1 MTKLRKIFASSVMV
15 MTVVVMSGLTAPMA
29 TKAAAQTGD
38 LIKKDGLSAVYYL
51 KDGKRYVFP
60 NEATYKSWYSD
71 FSGVVTISADELASY
86 PLAANVVVRPGTKLV
101 KITTDP
107 KVYAVEANGVLRWVQ
122 TEADAKAL
130 YGDNWAQRVI
140 DVADSFFINYTIG
153 SPLASGEVP
162 MGSLVKKAGE
172 SNIYYYDG
180 SNYRLIEDE
189 VAFKANRFQFDNV
202 LTINNFTPSGS
213 DITGSE
219 TDIINVAQNISG
231 ATVRPDQGS
240 GVTVALSSA
249 TPASMAVPTKASRIP
264 FTTLNLTASNDGT
277 AYVESITIKRTG
289 LSEAKLKVFAE
300 KDGVKL
306 NTNAKKLNSSDEA
319 TLVFSPVL
327 TIPAG
332 QTVSVDILVE
342 ALDYTPAGNAAL
354 GIASASA
361 VSASGA
367 TVSGS
372 FPIMGNLMS
381 FTTYNVEE
389 LVMELDDSSSPYTV
403 KVGDENILLGE
414 LKVSNIGKD
423 VILTNVE
430 LKNDGS
436 EDLIETI
443 SNIRL
448 ERDGNIVSNAATYN
462 GKYINFTFPG
472 KGLELLKDDGDA
484 TLKIKGDV
492 IAKYEAATSSVV
504 FRLDKN
510 GKILKGNMGKE
521 KSTGFGVSFQ
531 DNNATS
537 NVNIDSS
544 EITVART
551 QNSPLGEHRY
561 VYGTKNILALE
572 AKIKTE
578 KNINIDEL
586 KIEVAAINTVTN
598 KISDLFRKMVVKM
611 DNTTLETFEG
621 NELDTGVSS
630 VSVENF
636 DVNKG
641 EHIIS
646 IYLDVRNDLTD
657 ETGSVKLKI
666 DSANI
671 VGTYIDSDLAIDN
684 VNGQATGATI
694 QVDTDSKISVSN
706 AGTTPEGIILANN
719 TEQEIAKFKIHSSG
733 DESNITELTFIM
745 MDSTATITDERIQDI
760 KVYNGST
767 LLGSDVK
774 FNDDDEFSTS
784 TIKITND
791 KLKIAAGETK
801 EIVVKGLFNSNYSE
815 GAVASNSIQLKLV
828 EVLKQGATDNQVAGN
843 ELEFESMEVH
853 KIYPKFTF
861 KSGVTGGES
870 NTHQFLEFDVTAI
883 GTGQLAIEKLTF
895 SITGTSSD
903 VTSTLFVDGSKK
915 GDEEGISAQNTFVH
929 ELIASSNRLAII
941 EAGATKTF
949 KVELNTNSLTTDKVK
964 ISINLGADGVEWSEG
979 LTMGLDQFSDAFIDG
994 FGLNTF
1000 PINSGVYKNY

>member
-38 LIKKDGLSAVYYL
+38 LIKRDGHSAVYYL

-71 FSGVVTISADELASY
+71 FSGVVTISDDELASY

-122 TEADAKAL
+122 TAADAKAL
-130 YGDNWAQRVI
+130 YGDNWEQRVI

-180 SNYRLIEDE
+180 SDYRLIEDE

-231 ATVRPDQGS
+231 DTVRPDQGS

-249 TPASMAVPTKASRIP
+249 TPASMAVPNVASRIP

-277 AYVESITIKRTG
+277 AYVDSITVKRIG
-289 LSEAKLKVFAE
+289 LSDDDFKVFAE
-300 KDGVKL
+300 KNGVKL
-306 NTNAKKLNSSDEA
+306 NTSAKKLNSSDEA
-319 TLVFSPVL
+319 TLVFSPIL

-342 ALDYTPAGNAAL
+342 ALSTTPKVAGNSAL

-381 FTTYNVEE
+381 FTDYTVAE
-389 LVMELDDSSSPYTV
+389 LKMELKDSSLDV

-414 LKVSNIGKD
+414 LKVSNINRD

-430 LKNDGS
+430 LKNNGS

-472 KGLELLKDDGDA
+472 NGLELLKENGDA

-492 IAKYEAATSSVV
+492 IAKYEATTPSVI
-504 FRLDKN
+504 FQLDKN
-510 GKILKGNMGKE
+510 TKVFSGNIGKE
-521 KSTGFGVSFQ
+521 KSTGFGVSFA
-531 DNNATS
+531 DTNATS
-537 NVNIDSS
+537 EVNIESG
-544 EITVART
+544 EITIART
-551 QNSPLGEHRY
+551 QNSPLGEY
-561 VYGTKNILALE
+561 SYIYGTKNILALE

-578 KNINIDEL
+578 KD
-586 KIEVAAINTVTN
+586 IEVEELTIDLNGSLSATSTAIRKVT
-598 KISDLFRKMVVKM
+598 VKM
-611 DNTTLETFEG
+611 DNTTIGDFEDDD
-621 NELDTGVSS
+621 LDSPTLKL
-630 VSVENF
+630 ENF

-641 EHIIS
+641 EHVIS
-646 IYLDVRNDLTD
+646 IYVDIIDD
-657 ETGSVKLKI
+657 SDISTGDIKFDIKGDSVKIIFK
-666 DSANI
+666 
-671 VGTYIDSDLAIDN
+671 DSDIVKTGIDGN
-684 VNGQATGATI
+684 VSGAKIKIVKTA
-694 QVDTDSKISVSN
+694 KISVSK
-706 AGTTPEGIILANN
+706 AGTTAEGIILADN
-719 TEQEIAKFKIHSSG
+719 TEREIAKFKIHSAG
-733 DESNITELTFIM
+733 DESNITELVFLA
-745 MDSTATITDERIQDI
+745 TATSTITNERLQDI
-760 KVYNGST
+760 KVYSGTT
-767 LLGSDVK
+767 LLGSDAK
-774 FNDDDEFSTS
+774 FNNDGKFETS
-784 TIKITND
+784 TIKINND
-791 KLKIAAGETK
+791 KLKIAAGQTK
-801 EIVVKGLFNSNYSE
+801 EIVVKGLFNSNYGE
-815 GAVASNSIQLKLV
+815 DAVASNTIQLQLNSINASTTIAAALPVDFNIMK
-828 EVLKQGATDNQVAGN
+828 
-843 ELEFESMEVH
+843 VH

-861 KSGVTGGES
+861 KKGLIDGEGEGPD
-870 NTHQFLEFDVTAI
+870 QQYLEFDVSAE
-883 GTGQLAIEKLTF
+883 GTGVL
-895 SITGTSSD
+895 SITSLDFRVNGTTTPVNSDIYINDSNTTSSE
-903 VTSTLFVDGSKK
+903 SYANGMKFSLVDGN
-915 GDEEGISAQNTFVH
+915 ENLAQ
-929 ELIASSNRLAII
+929 I
-941 EAGATKTF
+941 EAGQTKTF
-949 KVELNTNSLTTDKVK
+949 KLKANTDAFAGVNFK
-964 ISINLGADGVEWSEG
+964 ISVNLNANGVTWDEG
-979 LTMGLDQFSDAFIDG
+979 TSNFEEFAGGFDG
-994 FGLNTF
+994 FGLNKF
-1000 PINSGVYKNY
+1000 PIGSGYYQNY

>member
-38 LIKKDGLSAVYYL
+38 LIKRDGHSAVYYL

-71 FSGVVTISADELASY
+71 FSGVVTISDDELASY

-122 TEADAKAL
+122 TAADAKAL
-130 YGDNWAQRVI
+130 YGDNWEQRVI

-180 SNYRLIEDE
+180 SDYRLIEDE

-231 ATVRPDQGS
+231 DTVRPDQGS

-249 TPASMAVPTKASRIP
+249 TPASMAVPNVASRIP

-277 AYVESITIKRTG
+277 AYVDSITVKRIG
-289 LSEAKLKVFAE
+289 LSDSDFKVFAE
-300 KDGVKL
+300 KNGVKL
-306 NTNAKKLNSSDEA
+306 NTSAKKLNSSDEA
-319 TLVFSPVL
+319 TLVFSPIL

-342 ALDYTPAGNAAL
+342 ALSTTTKAAGNSAL

-381 FTTYNVEE
+381 FTDYTVAE
-389 LVMELDDSSSPYTV
+389 LKMELKDSSLDV

-414 LKVSNIGKD
+414 LKVSDIDKD

-430 LKNDGS
+430 LKNNGS

-472 KGLELLKDDGDA
+472 NGLELLKENGDA

-492 IAKYEAATSSVV
+492 IAKYEANEDTTPSVI
-504 FRLDKN
+504 FQLDKN
-510 GKILKGNMGKE
+510 GKVFSGNIGKE
-521 KSTGFGVSFQ
+521 KSTGFGVSFAPT
-531 DNNATS
+531 DATS
-537 NVNIDSS
+537 EVKIKSG
-544 EITVART
+544 EITIART
-551 QNSPLGEHRY
+551 QNSPLGEY
-561 VYGTKNILALE
+561 SYIYGTKNILALE

-578 KNINIDEL
+578 KD
-586 KIEVAAINTVTN
+586 IEVEELTIDLNGSLSATSTAIRKVT
-598 KISDLFRKMVVKM
+598 VKM
-611 DNTTLETFEG
+611 DNTTIGDFEDDDLDSPTLE
-621 NELDTGVSS
+621 L
-630 VSVENF
+630 ENF

-641 EHIIS
+641 EHVIS
-646 IYLDVRNDLTD
+646 IYVD
-657 ETGSVKLKI
+657 
-666 DSANI
+666 I
-671 VGTYIDSDLAIDN
+671 VDDSDISTGDIKFDIKGNLVNIIFKDSDIAKTGIDGN
-684 VNGQATGATI
+684 VSGAKIKIVKTA
-694 QVDTDSKISVSN
+694 KISVSK
-706 AGTTPEGIILANN
+706 AGTTAEGIILADN
-719 TEQEIAKFKIHSSG
+719 TEREIAKFKIHSAG
-733 DESNITELTFIM
+733 DESNITELVF
-745 MDSTATITDERIQDI
+745 SATATSTITNERLQDI
-760 KVYNGST
+760 KVYSGTT
-767 LLGSDVK
+767 LLGSDAK
-774 FNDDDEFSTS
+774 FNNDGKFETS
-784 TIKITND
+784 TIKINND
-791 KLKIAAGETK
+791 KLKIAAGQTK
-801 EIVVKGLFNSNYSE
+801 EIVVKGLFNSNY
-815 GAVASNSIQLKLV
+815 GKDAVASNTIQLKLNSINDDTA
-828 EVLKQGATDNQVAGN
+828 LSVAFN
-843 ELEFESMEVH
+843 KMKVH

-861 KSGVTGGES
+861 KKGVIGGEGS
-870 NTHQFLEFDVTAI
+870 AQQYLEFDVTAE
-883 GTGQLAIEKLTF
+883 GTGVL
-895 SITGTSSD
+895 SITNLDFRVNGTTTTVNSDIYINDSNTTSSEVVSD
-903 VTSTLFVDGSKK
+903 ANK
-915 GDEEGISAQNTFVH
+915 
-929 ELIASSNRLAII
+929 
-941 EAGATKTF
+941 
-949 KVELNTNSLTTDKVK
+949 
-964 ISINLGADGVEWSEG
+964 INL
-979 LTMGLDQFSDAFIDG
+979 I
-994 FGLNTF
+994 
-1000 PINSGVYKNY
+1000 